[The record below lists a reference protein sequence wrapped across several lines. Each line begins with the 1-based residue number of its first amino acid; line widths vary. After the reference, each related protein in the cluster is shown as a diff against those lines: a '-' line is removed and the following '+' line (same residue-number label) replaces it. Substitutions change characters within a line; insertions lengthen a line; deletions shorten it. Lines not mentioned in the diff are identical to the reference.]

1 MKNRKEKGKSKNQYG
16 MGLKSKLIIMS
27 TIFLLLPAIIVG
39 LRSYNDAKEQLDNQG
54 LQSLK
59 NSVNATIQLIT
70 MKDAQVQAGILT
82 LEEAQEQV
90 KEYMLGEMQED
101 GKRPISENMKIGK
114 SGYLVAYGEDG
125 TEIAHPS
132 LEGQNVWTVV
142 DKKGIPFVQE
152 IIAVSKNAD
161 GGVIYYDWPLPNS
174 EVVAEKIAYNRQD
187 THWGWVISASAY
199 MQDFNEGANV
209 ILLQL
214 GITLIVAAVVGLV
227 IIILFARSVVNPIR
241 VITKGMERLSQGSL
255 DIEKHQLKTSGE
267 IKILDNTFNYMVN
280 ELRSLVEMI
289 NETTDLAGTS
299 TDSIVTLSRNT
310 ATTIGEMAVSVEDI
324 ANSTSSQAEDTQNT
338 AQNMEELSRQI
349 NDVSSEINV
358 MNKIFLET
366 KEVVNKALNTI
377 KNLVES
383 NRLNKQAGENA
394 NNKVVEIDKSTDTI
408 SMITDVIE
416 GIAEQT
422 NLLALNASIEAARAG
437 EHGKGF
443 TVVAEEVRKLAE
455 ESNRSV
461 GKIRDII
468 MAIKTQT
475 RETVDEMS
483 NVERTIVQ
491 QDTAVHATEDTFKDI
506 FENVN
511 VALEKVTNIGRHIDR
526 INQNKNQ
533 IIDNISNLSA
543 ISEENASSTEEISA
557 SIEEVT
563 ATTEEFANNAKN
575 LREVFTTLQEQI
587 NKFSL

>member
-1 MKNRKEKGKSKNQYG
+1 MKKRKEKDKSQNKHG
-16 MGLKSKLIIMS
+16 MGLKTKLILMS
-27 TIFLLLPAIIVG
+27 TIFLLLPAISVG
-39 LRSYNDAKEQLDNQG
+39 FRSYNDAKEQLDNQG
-54 LQSLK
+54 KQSLM

-70 MKDAQVQAGILT
+70 MKEAQVQAGILS

-90 KEYMLGEMQED
+90 KQYMLGEKQED
-101 GKRPISENMKIGK
+101 GKRPISENMKIGA

-132 LEGQNVWTVV
+132 LEGQNVWDVV
-142 DKKGIPFVQE
+142 DKEGKTFVQD
-152 IIAVSKNAD
+152 IIKVSKND
-161 GGVIYYDWPLPNS
+161 GGGVVYYDWTLPNS
-174 EVVAEKIAYNRQD
+174 EVVAEKISYNRQD
-187 THWGWVISASAY
+187 PYWGWVISASAY
-199 MQDFNEGANV
+199 MQDFNAGANV
-209 ILLQL
+209 ILYQL
-214 GITLIVAAVVGLV
+214 GITLVLSAVVGLLV
-227 IIILFARSVVNPIR
+227 IILFARSIVNPIR
-241 VITKGMERLSQGSL
+241 VITKGMERLSQGDL
-255 DIEKHQLKTSGE
+255 NIDKQQIKTSGE
-267 IKILDNTFNYMVN
+267 IKILETTFNYMVD

-289 NETTDLAGTS
+289 NETTDLAGNS

-324 ANSTSSQAEDTQNT
+324 ANSTSSQAEDTQST

-349 NDVSSEINV
+349 NDVSNEINV

-366 KEVVNKALNTI
+366 KEVVNKALTTI

-491 QDTAVHATEDTFKDI
+491 QDTAVHETEGTFKDI
-506 FENVN
+506 FDNVN
-511 VALEKVTNIGRHIDR
+511 VALEKVTNIGNYIER
-526 INQNKNQ
+526 INKNKNH

-575 LREVFTTLQEQI
+575 LKEVFTTLQEQI
-587 NKFSL
+587 NKFKL